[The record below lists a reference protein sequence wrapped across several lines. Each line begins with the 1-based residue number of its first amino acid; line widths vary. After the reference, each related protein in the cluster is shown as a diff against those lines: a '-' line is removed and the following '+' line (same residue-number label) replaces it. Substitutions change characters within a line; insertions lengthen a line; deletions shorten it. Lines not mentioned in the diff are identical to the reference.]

1 MTKTIP
7 FLLRRIAL
15 AATAAGAA
23 LAVPASAAQPKTL
36 GIETIAALSSDDL
49 DVGSARGNA
58 ALRTLFPTGT
68 NACDRLERLPFERM
82 CAWFPDPD
90 GDSAWPDLFLAIDHG
105 RIVSIVATD
114 VGKLDRKV
122 WACDRDDGDGAAVT
136 CSVQT
141 VPPELRQRWSAAW
154 KQYIDSVN

>member
-1 MTKTIP
+1 MTRTIHI
-7 FLLRRIAL
+7 LLRRMAL
-15 AATAAGAA
+15 AATVAGVA
-23 LAVPASAAQPKTL
+23 LAAPASAAAPKTL
-36 GIETIAALSSDDL
+36 GIETIAALSADDL
-49 DVGSARGNA
+49 DVSSARGDA
-58 ALRTLFPTGT
+58 ALRRLFPTGA

-90 GDSAWPDLFLAIDHG
+90 GDSPWPDLFLAIDHG

-122 WACDRDDGDGAAVT
+122 WACDPNDDDGAAVT